1 MPFNLIL
8 SRLWCRDAGFDCDV
22 VFKRDTQDEIM
33 ANAGEHAMKEHD
45 IKAADTTPELKE
57 KIRGLIYNS

>member
-1 MPFNLIL
+1 
-8 SRLWCRDAGFDCDV
+8 
-22 VFKRDTQDEIM
+22 M